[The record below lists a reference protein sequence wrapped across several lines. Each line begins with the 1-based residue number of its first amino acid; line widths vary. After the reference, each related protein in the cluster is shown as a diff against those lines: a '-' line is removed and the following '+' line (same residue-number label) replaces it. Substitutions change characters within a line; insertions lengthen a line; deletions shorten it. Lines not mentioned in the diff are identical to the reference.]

1 MQSPEL
7 YGIVGGDECLLHLL
21 KFQQRTSMKWY
32 LITSLDDTSQVLSH
46 FVHHY
51 LHWILFHMTVGIAG
65 TAKKNSF
72 EISLESL
79 LCSSSSLFNS
89 WDRAWRL
96 GGFRRSSLAGS
107 LPLTGGIPTI
117 PTLSREAVRCF
128 ISFWMAVSRLFSSL
142 ILFAICVW
150 LSCPTAA
157 AQPLDQPSWNL
168 GKSLQMLHRFRK
180 SNQQT
185 PNSSISSNCWFL
197 FSRRFLNCTYSWATS
212 ERVAWVCKLHLFL
225 SSLRRFYLDLFEA
238 SCIEMNRAF
247 RSHTANLSTMYIIVW
262 NMHVRGKTYV

>member
-7 YGIVGGDECLLHLL
+7 YGIVGGNESLLHLL

-96 GGFRRSSLAGS
+96 GGFRIEPGSQPSQPCRVRQCVASFPSGWQCHDCSAPWFSSQFVFGSPAQLQLNHWTNQVEILANLCKCCTAFASQTNKHQTPPFPPAAGS
-107 LPLTGGIPTI
+107 CSQGGSWTAHTHGP
-117 PTLSREAVRCF
+117 PQS
-128 ISFWMAVSRLFSSL
+128 VSLGSANC
-142 ILFAICVW
+142 ILFC
-150 LSCPTAA
+150 
-157 AQPLDQPSWNL
+157 
-168 GKSLQMLHRFRK
+168 LHCEDFIW
-180 SNQQT
+180 
-185 PNSSISSNCWFL
+185 ISSKH
-197 FSRRFLNCTYSWATS
+197 
-212 ERVAWVCKLHLFL
+212 RV
-225 SSLRRFYLDLFEA
+225 
-238 SCIEMNRAF
+238 
-247 RSHTANLSTMYIIVW
+247 
-262 NMHVRGKTYV
+262 